1 MVSISDSDI
10 SVIARKLIPRSL
22 RDVLRANWKR
32 MALSR
37 DKRLRAR
44 EIAEVGP
51 ARRWSSLQLTEVNFW
66 DELLK
71 SDEAQRLARMN
82 PARPLQPYL
91 MKLIDAPTRS
101 RVEILDVGAGPM
113 TFVGHKWP
121 DCEIHVTAI
130 DPNAPEYDRL
140 LAKYQIEPPCR
151 TQFGYMED
159 LSSVVPMSFF
169 DLVHA
174 RNCVDHSKDPLRAI
188 QEMVSAA
195 KPGCCVF
202 LNHYIS
208 EGRRNEYAGPHQ
220 WNLFPRDGRFCID
233 RPGMEPI
240 DVAEALKEAA
250 EVSVGPSPHG
260 PEWFTVTIK
269 RSV

>member
-1 MVSISDSDI
+1 LSESSIA
-10 SVIARKLIPRSL
+10 VIAKRIIPRPL
-22 RDVLRANWKR
+22 RDVLRPYWNR
-32 MALSR
+32 RGPSL
-37 DKRLRAR
+37 DEQLRAQ
-44 EIAEVGP
+44 EISQVGP
-51 ARRWSSLQLTEVNFW
+51 AQRWSSLQLIEINFW
-66 DELLK
+66 DELLR
-71 SDEAQRLARMN
+71 SDEAQRAARMN

-91 MKLIDAPTRS
+91 MKLIDRPPRS

-121 DCEIHVTAI
+121 DCEIHITAI

-151 TQFGYMED
+151 TKFGYMED

-188 QEMVSAA
+188 QEMVRAA

-220 WNLFPRDGRFCID
+220 WNLFPRDGRFYID
-233 RPGMEPI
+233 RPGIRPI
-240 DVAEALKEAA
+240 DVGEELKGAA
-250 EVSVGPSPHG
+250 EVSVSPSLHG
-260 PEWFTVTIK
+260 SKWFTVTI
-269 RSV
+269 RRLA